1 MVRETV
7 SYLHDMIR
15 SGKKTILVE
24 GAQSTIL
31 DIDFGKNEKRFLY
44 WITPTPPSHPC
55 ELCLY
60 SEH

>member
-15 SGKKTILVE
+15 SREKMILVE

-31 DIDFGKNEKRFLY
+31 DIDFGKNEKRFF
-44 WITPTPPSHPC
+44 TGPPPPQPTLTS
-55 ELCLY
+55 L
-60 SEH
+60 